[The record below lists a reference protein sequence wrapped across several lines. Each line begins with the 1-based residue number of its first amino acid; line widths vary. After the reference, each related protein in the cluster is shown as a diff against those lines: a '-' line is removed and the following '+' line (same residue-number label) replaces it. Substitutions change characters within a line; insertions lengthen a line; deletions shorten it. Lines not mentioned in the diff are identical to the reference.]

1 MSRSALGSQGFSAEE
16 LSQVCQRLRKKGS
29 AQCHMILIA
38 EDKDRLTHTC
48 TVCMAKPNKARYV
61 QHAYRERGSIGL
73 LLGHTAL
80 VVGKLDDKTRGM
92 LFIGLWGAIC
102 HTFFFERFSGTV
114 QRL

>member
-1 MSRSALGSQGFSAEE
+1 
-16 LSQVCQRLRKKGS
+16 
-29 AQCHMILIA
+29 MILIA
-38 EDKDRLTHTC
+38 GDKDRLTHTC

-61 QHAYRERGSIGL
+61 QHAYRERGSMGF

-80 VVGKLDDKTRGM
+80 VVGKLDDKIRGM